1 MPFSDS
7 DGMSGHVAV
16 EDGRAHRVPG
26 CPYGDAGAGDFPAAA
41 IVLESDHGD
50 GGGLLDGALL
60 DCCPGCRVGYPGARA
75 LLLGAQF
82 RQFVGG
88 RHTPRVDFS
97 HLELV
102 AACVEA
108 LGRSVREMDFHRPGN
123 GPIIGIP
130 PDEGGTGDV
139 GWKDGPLRGI
149 QHTSRGPRRGGPNQ
163 EEEQGCCRGSH
174 GLRSSMILACTH
186 AKL

>member
-1 MPFSDS
+1 MGAPTD
-7 DGMSGHVAV
+7 
-16 EDGRAHRVPG
+16 PG
-26 CPYGDAGAGDFPAAA
+26 CLYGDAGVGDFAPPAV
-41 IVLESDHGD
+41 VLEPDHGD
-50 GGGLLDGALL
+50 RRGLPDGALL

-75 LLLGAQF
+75 LLLGAQL

-88 RHTPRVDFS
+88 RNAPRVDFS

-108 LGRSVREMDFHRPGN
+108 LGDSVREMDFHRPGYC
-123 GPIIGIP
+123 PIIGIP

-139 GWKDGPLRGI
+139 GWKDGPFHRI
-149 QHTSRGPRRGGPNQ
+149 KHTSHGPRRGGPNQ